1 MLAFEW
7 AHRVNSV
14 SCLDWP
20 TVQLPVP
27 EFMEALELAQQL
39 SPLPLGGV
47 GIAPQRMRL
56 RHREGG
62 AFDLKQPAGLTPP

>member
-27 EFMEALELAQQL
+27 EFMEALELAQQFP
-39 SPLPLGGV
+39 PLPLRRV

-56 RHREGG
+56 TEQ
-62 AFDLKQPAGLTPP
+62 ADDLPMLT